1 MFTNPVKYYMYNTK
15 VTIIY

>member
-15 VTIIY
+15 MTIIY